1 MDLNTPSPSNHNA
14 VAGPSSIP
22 LNSSFFLLPSDS
34 LRSPQLLDS
43 TQDLISRFH
52 LLSAYDKF
60 VRPFI
65 AQEHDPN
72 TAHLPTTPA
81 AAPSSDKGKGKE
93 RDPGTPTIASAA
105 TPGTHHDPDDDE
117 GRDGKKKKNTYRHL
131 IKGVP
136 GKHSIKKDDFLT
148 TIIQVPPKQHIPI
161 TPFDSRTQSEAFA
174 VSLEGLKGWNIHALV
189 PESTQAREDRKKRK
203 ELKKLA
209 KAQGSTLPL
218 LAGTPLAST
227 PAAASTPTQSHSQPP
242 RTSTPVPLPRGV
254 KREFDD
260 SSVAQPNTQGPGVTA
275 VNGSGGVTPT
285 SVQVQRPGAA
295 KAGVPGARPR
305 PVKKQRVD
313 VQGQARDI
321 HPLPPMQQP
330 TPQGV

>member
-1 MDLNTPSPSNHNA
+1 MDLNPLSPSDHNA

-22 LNSSFFLLPSDS
+22 LNSDLFLIPPASP
-34 LRSPQLLDS
+34 RPPQLLES

-52 LLSAYDKF
+52 LLTAYDKF

-65 AQEHDPN
+65 TQEHDPN
-72 TAHLPTTPA
+72 TAQPPTTPA
-81 AAPSSDKGKGKE
+81 VPPLSDKGKGKE
-93 RDPGTPTIASAA
+93 RDPGTPTIVSAA

-117 GRDGKKKKNTYRHL
+117 RDGKKKKNTYRHL

-148 TIIQVPPKQHIPI
+148 NIIQVPPKQHIPI

-209 KAQGSTLPL
+209 KAQGSTLPH
-218 LAGTPLAST
+218 LAGTPLASS
-227 PAAASTPTQSHSQPP
+227 PAAAPTPTQLHSQPP
-242 RTSTPVPLPRGV
+242 RTSTPVPAPRGV

-260 SSVAQPNTQGPGVTA
+260 SSVAQPHTQGPGGTA
-275 VNGSGGVTPT
+275 VNGAGAGVTPT

-305 PVKKQRVD
+305 PVKKQRID
-313 VQGQARDI
+313 MQGQARDM

>member
-1 MDLNTPSPSNHNA
+1 MDLNPPSPSNHNA

-34 LRSPQLLDS
+34 PRSPQLLDS

-65 AQEHDPN
+65 AQEHDPS

-93 RDPGTPTIASAA
+93 
-105 TPGTHHDPDDDE
+105 HDDE

-227 PAAASTPTQSHSQPP
+227 PTAAPTPTQSHSQPP